1 MEQEKSEME
10 NFLDDTYK
18 TRFKVPAIVPKYK
31 PLKKSKIEIAG
42 KEVVDYL
49 INLAKNTDM
58 GYTAMAKR
66 VNEEFKLEINR
77 KNVVDFFKTN
87 MKALITLAEEQKSLS
102 KIRADLYLEPNKI
115 LAKDIKLLDNEINN
129 LLNDDLLESDRR
141 AKAVADIL
149 DKKGRLLLRHARLG
163 GKLIKE
169 NPESKVEVNIFQ
181 QINSEKSDV
190 INRLKKAEFKEKKPK
205 IVDVEAKCEPSEKS

>member
-1 MEQEKSEME
+1 MAQEKSEME

-49 INLAKNTDM
+49 IDLAKNTDM
-58 GYTAMAKR
+58 SYTSMGKR
-66 VNEEFKLEINR
+66 VNEEFKLEITR

-87 MKALITLAEEQKSLS
+87 MTALMKLAEEQKSLS

-115 LAKDIKLLDNEINN
+115 LAKDIKLLDNEIAN
-129 LLNDDLLESDRR
+129 LLNDDMLESDKR

-163 GKLIKE
+163 GKFIKE
-169 NPESKVEVNIFQ
+169 NPENKVQVNIFQ
-181 QINSEKSDV
+181 EINAEKSDV
-190 INRLKKAEFKEKKPK
+190 INRLKKAEFKEKK
-205 IVDVEAKCEPSEKS
+205 IIDVEAKCEPSNQS

>member
-1 MEQEKSEME
+1 MAQEKSEME

-49 INLAKNTDM
+49 IDLAKNTDM
-58 GYTAMAKR
+58 SYTSMGKR
-66 VNEEFKLEINR
+66 VNEEFKLEITR

-87 MKALITLAEEQKSLS
+87 MTALIKLAEEQKSLS

-115 LAKDIKLLDNEINN
+115 LSKDIKLLDNEIAN
-129 LLNDDLLESDRR
+129 LLGDELLESDKR

-163 GKLIKE
+163 GRFIKE
-169 NPESKVEVNIFQ
+169 NPENKVQVNIFQ
-181 QINSEKSDV
+181 EINAEKSDV
-190 INRLKKAEFKEKKPK
+190 INRLKKAEFKEKK
-205 IVDVEAKCEPSEKS
+205 IIDVEAKCEPSNQS